1 MKNLKFKLI
10 LPKEPIQI
18 KEDER
23 TIIKVGVENTG
34 NRESRFNLL
43 MKLDF
48 GEDEKFER
56 VLKPKEHIEYK
67 MKFIAHEN
75 IRRLFLY
82 LAYKDHTGKD
92 IRDNRRLEINVRKR
106 KDIVKID
113 TKALERL
120 DEI

>member
-1 MKNLKFKLI
+1 MI
-10 LPKEPIQI
+10 LPNEPIQI
-18 KEDER
+18 KEDEW
-23 TIIKVGVENTG
+23 TIIKVGIENTG
-34 NRESRFNLL
+34 NREGRFNLL
-43 MKLDF
+43 MKLDS

-56 VLKPKEHIEYK
+56 VLKPKEHIEHK
-67 MKFIAHEN
+67 MKFMAHEN

-82 LAYKDHTGKD
+82 LAYNDHKGKD
-92 IRDNRRLEINVRKR
+92 IKDTRRLEINVRKR